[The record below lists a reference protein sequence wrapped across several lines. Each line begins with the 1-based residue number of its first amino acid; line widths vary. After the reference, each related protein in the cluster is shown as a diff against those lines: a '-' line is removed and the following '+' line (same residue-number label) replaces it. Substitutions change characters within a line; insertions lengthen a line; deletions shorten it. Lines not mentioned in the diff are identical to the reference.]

1 MFAPYLA
8 VLRRPGAARF
18 SAAGLLARMQLSM
31 AGLGAVMLLSS
42 VRGSYAVA
50 GLVSATYAISQAAI
64 SPQFSRLIDVL
75 GQRRV
80 VPFQLAVHLPAIVAM
95 IAIAVYT
102 PLTWPI
108 VILAFVAGAS
118 QPQVGSLVRT
128 RWTVAMKGS
137 PNLRTAYA
145 WESLLDEVVF
155 IAGPPLATIVALQ
168 LFPAAALI
176 LATAFLTV
184 GTVLLLT
191 QRSTEPEPSGR
202 ARAKGGRPAIALPG
216 VLGITAIFMLMG
228 GVFGSFEVTTVAFAR
243 EQGHGGAAGLLLALY
258 AAGSLLAGLIFG
270 AMTLKSSLL
279 RQFVTSVLVLAVIT
293 LPLPF
298 LGNLWLLGAG
308 LTLAGVACSPALIAG
323 TAQLERIVPD
333 HRLTEAM
340 SWTTSGMAVGVA
352 VATPLAGWVIDNVGA
367 SSAYWVTAGCAIGAA
382 LVALAARASLVRA
395 RDLPFDEVA
404 DTSVM
409 TELGAPVLLEAL
421 TSAVPGQ
428 PRP

>member
-50 GLVSATYAISQAAI
+50 GLVSATYALSQAAI

-80 VPFQLAVHLPAIVAM
+80 VPFQLAVHLPSIVAM

-108 VILAFVAGAS
+108 VVLAFLAGAS

-128 RWTVAMKGS
+128 RWTVALKGS

-202 ARAKGGRPAIALPG
+202 AKAKGGRPAIALPG

-279 RQFVTSVLVLAVIT
+279 RQFVTSVLLLAVIT

-352 VATPLAGWVIDNVGA
+352 MATPLAGWVIDNVGA
-367 SSAYWVTAGCAIGAA
+367 SSAYWVTAGCAVGAA
-382 LVALAARASLVRA
+382 LVALAVRASLVRA
-395 RDLPFDEVA
+395 RDLPWPEA
-404 DTSVM
+404 NDTSGM
-409 TELGAPVLLEAL
+409 TELGAPVLLEA
-421 TSAVPGQ
+421 
-428 PRP
+428 